1 MHDVIVIGA
10 GPAGCHVAAGC
21 ARMGFNTLVIEE
33 HPLAGVPVHCTGIV
47 SDRFIEEFS
56 VPPGL
61 IQKRVSSF
69 RILSP
74 GGVNVLCPSS
84 VQASVLDRGKFDEYC
99 ADYARRTGAH
109 FAYDARATAVQQSR
123 EGVTVKIGDNE
134 SSRTVTGKV
143 CVIATGSMSELPFF
157 CGMGRPHRYLKS
169 LQVEVEIADIEGAEM
184 YLGNR
189 YSPGSFAYAVS
200 VNGVKSK
207 IGIISESDP
216 REGYHN
222 LLHDTSLRDRIINV
236 KSPVKIRRIPL
247 GFPSRTVN
255 KRILAVGDAAGQ
267 LKTTTCGGLYFG
279 MLCAG
284 IVVDLFRE
292 SYDGRDFD
300 PAILSQYDRR
310 WKRRIGKE
318 LSIGILL
325 RHFLQHTDDDDLD
338 RLCVILEKEPM
349 RRILENTVSFDF
361 HQHFLRAL
369 INVPEMRDT
378 FILSARK
385 YLKNRLFKAL

>member
-10 GPAGCHVAAGC
+10 GPSGCNVAAGC
-21 ARMGFNTLVIEE
+21 AGLGFNTLVVEE

-56 VPPGL
+56 VPSRL

-69 RILSP
+69 RIISP
-74 GGVNVLCPSS
+74 GGVNVLCPPS

-99 ADYARRTGAH
+99 ADNARRAGAQFH
-109 FAYDARATAVQQSR
+109 YDARATAIRQSR
-123 EGVTVKIGDNE
+123 DGVTVTIEDNKN
-134 SSRTVTGKV
+134 STSVKGKV
-143 CVIATGSMSELPFF
+143 CVLATGSMSELPFT
-157 CGMGRPHRYLKS
+157 CGMERPHRYLRS
-169 LQVEVEIADIEGAEM
+169 LQVEVEISDIDGAEM
-184 YLGNR
+184 YLGTR

-200 VNGVKSK
+200 VNGVRSK
-207 IGIISESDP
+207 IGVISESDP

-222 LLHDTSLRDRIINV
+222 LLRHTSLRERVINLR
-236 KSPVKIRRIPL
+236 SAVKIRRIPL

-255 KRILAVGDAAGQ
+255 NRIIAVGDAAGQ

-284 IVVDLFRE
+284 IVVELLNE
-292 SYDGRDFD
+292 SYSGDDFD
-300 PAILSQYDRR
+300 SGMLSRYDQR

-325 RHFLQHTDDDDLD
+325 RHFLEHTDDGDLD
-338 RLCVILEKEPM
+338 RLCTILEKEPM

-361 HQHFLRAL
+361 HQHFLKAL
-369 INVPEMRDT
+369 ISVPEMRNT
-378 FILSARK
+378 FIASARK
-385 YLKNRLFKAL
+385 YLKSRLLKAL